1 MKQTAVEWLYTQLKM
16 NEKIM
21 DKSSSAHRK
30 IELTILE
37 KAKEMEQQ
45 QLIDK
50 YQSGYLDSELD
61 KLMKYKSEE

>member
-1 MKQTAVEWLYTQLKM
+1 MKTAVEWLYTQLQM
-16 NEKIM
+16 NNE
-21 DKSSSAHRK
+21 
-30 IELTILE
+30 ILE
-37 KAKEMEQQ
+37 KGTRVHQEMEEKIFKQSKEMEQQ